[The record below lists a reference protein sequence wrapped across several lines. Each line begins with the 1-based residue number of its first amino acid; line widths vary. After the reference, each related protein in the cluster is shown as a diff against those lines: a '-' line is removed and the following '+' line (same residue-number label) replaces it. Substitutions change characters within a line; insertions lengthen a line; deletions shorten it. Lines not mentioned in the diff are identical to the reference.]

1 MSDDPLNASLP
12 ALRKPNEV
20 LVMISKD
27 KGMTAVARKL
37 YTVLLWE
44 AQQQMKAL
52 GRVPEATHLFEM
64 PLRRALLLAGSST
77 ESRTIAQGY
86 LREMRKMAISWEAPG
101 TTNGPEWRDM
111 ALLSQAAF
119 EMRHGERLVQWAFPP
134 DLVKALLDPKLWTLQ
149 DLPILARLESYGA
162 IALYDICSRYKNN
175 PSGVTNRAAPDWW
188 VSALSSSPKK
198 REWRK
203 VKNEA
208 VMAAMAEINEKSDI
222 EVELLEH
229 RQGRAVTEVQF
240 AVRKKRQDRQAG
252 AAVGPAAVAQGAG
265 DGGGPV
271 SGAGQGA
278 VRAAA
283 SGLGLSDAQLEA
295 LSGQYSEERLVRA
308 LLDTRARTHRTD
320 LAPVRN
326 QLMYLMSLLDP
337 RAPDPL
343 MREVPGAAAP
353 EPRPA
358 VAPAQDTIRED
369 ASEAMRR
376 ERFDQAVAEIAH
388 LPAEVRGQLL
398 QKLAAQLKEKGLLTP
413 SIAKRVREG
422 DWTSPLLKAE
432 MVKMF
437 LAEAPSASPA

>member
-1 MSDDPLNASLP
+1 MSDDPLTASLP

-44 AQQQMKAL
+44 AQQQMRSL

-77 ESRTIAQGY
+77 ESRTLAQGY
-86 LREMRKMAISWEAPG
+86 LREMRKMAMTWEAPG

-134 DLVKALLDPKLWTLQ
+134 DLIKALLDPKLWTLQ

-162 IALYDICSRYKNN
+162 IALYDVCSRYKNN
-175 PSGVTNRAAPDWW
+175 PSGVTHRASPEWW

-203 VKNEA
+203 VKNES
-208 VMAAMAEINEKSDI
+208 VLAAIAEINEKSDI
-222 EVELLEH
+222 EVALLEH

-240 AVRKKRQDRQAG
+240 AVRKKRQDKGAPPGSDAAWAAVDAAHAGPVPQPPRVRQA
-252 AAVGPAAVAQGAG
+252 AE
-265 DGGGPV
+265 
-271 SGAGQGA
+271 
-278 VRAAA
+278 
-283 SGLGLSDAQLEA
+283 GLGLQDAQLA
-295 LSGQYSEERLVRA
+295 PLVAQYSEDRLVRA
-308 LLDTRARTHRTD
+308 LLDTRARVQRTD
-320 LAPVRN
+320 LSPVRN
-326 QLMYLMSLLDP
+326 PLMYLMSLLDP
-337 RAPDPL
+337 RAAEASPRVAESAPAERAP
-343 MREVPGAAAP
+343 RETAIPA
-353 EPRPA
+353 PA
-358 VAPAQDTIRED
+358 VVVD
-369 ASEAMRR
+369 ATEAARR
-376 ERFDQAVAEIAH
+376 ERFDHAVAAIAH
-388 LPAEVRGQLL
+388 LPVPVRAGLL
-398 QKLAAQLKEKGLLTP
+398 QMLSAQLKEKGLLTP

-432 MVKMF
+432 MVKLY
-437 LAEAPSASPA
+437 LAQQSEPAIEP

>member
-1 MSDDPLNASLP
+1 
-12 ALRKPNEV
+12 
-20 LVMISKD
+20 
-27 KGMTAVARKL
+27 
-37 YTVLLWE
+37 
-44 AQQQMKAL
+44 
-52 GRVPEATHLFEM
+52 
-64 PLRRALLLAGSST
+64 
-77 ESRTIAQGY
+77 
-86 LREMRKMAISWEAPG
+86 
-101 TTNGPEWRDM
+101 
-111 ALLSQAAF
+111 
-119 EMRHGERLVQWAFPP
+119 AFPP

-308 LLDTRARTHRTD
+308 LLDTRARTQRAD

-358 VAPAQDTIRED
+358 AAPA
-369 ASEAMRR
+369 
-376 ERFDQAVAEIAH
+376 
-388 LPAEVRGQLL
+388 
-398 QKLAAQLKEKGLLTP
+398 
-413 SIAKRVREG
+413 
-422 DWTSPLLKAE
+422 
-432 MVKMF
+432 
-437 LAEAPSASPA
+437 

>member
-1 MSDDPLNASLP
+1 MSDDPLTASLP

-44 AQQQMKAL
+44 AQQQMRSL

-77 ESRTIAQGY
+77 ESRTLAQGY
-86 LREMRKMAISWEAPG
+86 LREMRKMAMTWEAPG

-134 DLVKALLDPKLWTLQ
+134 DLIKALLDPKLWTLQ

-175 PSGVTNRAAPDWW
+175 PSGVTNRASPAWW

-203 VKNEA
+203 VKNES
-208 VMAAMAEINEKSDI
+208 VLAAIAEINEKSDI

-240 AVRKKRQDRQAG
+240 AVRKKRQDKGGPTTSDAAWAAVDAANAGPATQPTRVRQA
-252 AAVGPAAVAQGAG
+252 AE
-265 DGGGPV
+265 
-271 SGAGQGA
+271 
-278 VRAAA
+278 
-283 SGLGLSDAQLEA
+283 GLGLQDAQLA
-295 LSGQYSEERLVRA
+295 PLVAQYSEDRLVRA
-308 LLDTRARTHRTD
+308 LLDTRARVQRTD
-320 LAPVRN
+320 LSPVRN
-326 QLMYLMSLLDP
+326 PLMYLMSLLDP
-337 RAPDPL
+337 RAAEASPRVAEPAPAERAP
-343 MREVPGAAAP
+343 REMAVPA
-353 EPRPA
+353 PA
-358 VAPAQDTIRED
+358 VVVD
-369 ASEAMRR
+369 ATEAARR
-376 ERFDQAVAEIAH
+376 ERFDRAVAEIAH
-388 LPAEVRGQLL
+388 LPAPVRAGLL
-398 QKLAAQLKEKGLLTP
+398 QVLSAQLREKGLLTP

-432 MVKMF
+432 MVK
-437 LAEAPSASPA
+437 LYLVQQPEPAIEP

>member
-1 MSDDPLNASLP
+1 MSDGPLNESLP

-20 LVMISKD
+20 LVMISKE

-86 LREMRKMAISWEAPG
+86 LREMRKMAITWEAPG
-101 TTNGPEWRDM
+101 ATNGPEWRDM

-240 AVRKKRQDRQAG
+240 AVRKKRQDRQPG
-252 AAVGPAAVAQGAG
+252 SGMAAVGQGAWDVAGPAAASA
-265 DGGGPV
+265 P
-271 SGAGQGA
+271 A
-278 VRAAA
+278 VGSVRDAA
-283 SGLGLSDAQLEA
+283 SGLGLSDAQIEA
-295 LSGQYSEERLVRA
+295 LSRQYSEERLVRA
-308 LLDTRARTHRTD
+308 LSDTRARTQRTD

-326 QLMYLMSLLDP
+326 PLMYLMSLLDP

-343 MREVPGAAAP
+343 MREVPSTAEPKPAALP
-353 EPRPA
+353 
-358 VAPAQDTIRED
+358 PAQDTIRED
-369 ASEAMRR
+369 ASEALRR

-388 LPAEVRGQLL
+388 LPGEVRAQLL
-398 QKLAAQLKEKGLLTP
+398 QRLAGQLKEKGLLTP

-432 MVKMF
+432 MVKLF
-437 LAEAPSASPA
+437 LAEAVPTSSL

>member
-44 AQQQMKAL
+44 AQQQMKSL

-77 ESRTIAQGY
+77 ESRTLAQGY
-86 LREMRKMAISWEAPG
+86 LREMRKMAMTWEAPG

-111 ALLSQAAF
+111 ALLSQASF

-134 DLVKALLDPKLWTLQ
+134 DLIKALLDPKLWTLQ

-175 PSGVTNRAAPDWW
+175 PSGVTNRAEPAWW

-203 VKNEA
+203 VKNES
-208 VMAAMAEINEKSDI
+208 VLAAIAEINEKSDI

-240 AVRKKRQDRQAG
+240 AVRKKRQDKGTVASVEAAWRATADEPDAAPGPQPRRVRQA
-252 AAVGPAAVAQGAG
+252 AE
-265 DGGGPV
+265 
-271 SGAGQGA
+271 
-278 VRAAA
+278 
-283 SGLGLSDAQLEA
+283 GLGLHETQLAA
-295 LSGQYSEERLVRA
+295 LAEQYDEDRLVRA
-308 LLDTRARTHRTD
+308 LLDTRARTQRTD
-320 LAPVRN
+320 LSPVRN
-326 QLMYLMSLLDP
+326 PYMYLVSLLDP
-337 RAPDPL
+337 RAA
-343 MREVPGAAAP
+343 EVSPTVAEPVLAERTPIPTVKPVQDVVVEATEAA
-353 EPRPA
+353 
-358 VAPAQDTIRED
+358 
-369 ASEAMRR
+369 RR
-376 ERFDQAVAEIAH
+376 ERVDRAVAEIAH
-388 LPAEVRGQLL
+388 LPAAVRGALL
-398 QKLAAQLKEKGLLTP
+398 QRLSAQLKERGMLTP

-432 MVKMF
+432 MVKLY
-437 LAEAPSASPA
+437 LAQQSEPAVEP